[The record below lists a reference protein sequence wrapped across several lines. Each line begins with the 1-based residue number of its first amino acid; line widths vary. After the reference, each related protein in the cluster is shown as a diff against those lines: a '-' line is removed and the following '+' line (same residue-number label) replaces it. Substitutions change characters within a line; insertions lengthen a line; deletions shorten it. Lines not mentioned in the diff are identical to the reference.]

1 MSGLMN
7 SRVLVL
13 NKNWIPVDILN
24 VVDAISKVFA
34 GRAKFLDVETCA
46 TYNFAD
52 WVDNWDDA
60 IRTAK
65 VAADRAISSPRF
77 KFLLPDVIV
86 CTEYRGFGY
95 HVSHRQPKF
104 SRANIYRRDRN
115 MCQMCGKKF
124 HTEDL
129 TIDHVIPK
137 SKGGRMVWENVVLA
151 CVPCNA
157 KKGDKSLA
165 EAGMR
170 LIRKPHK
177 PTPEELKRNPIERIL
192 YRVGHKPPKTW
203 EAFLGKAYWSVELK
217 DG

>member
-129 TIDHVIPK
+129 TIDHVIPRK
-137 SKGGRMVWENVVLA
+137 FGGPETWENLVCA
-151 CVPCNA
+151 CVSCNTQ
-157 KKGDKSLA
+157 KGDQRP
-165 EAGMR
+165 EQAGLKLR
-170 LIRKPHK
+170 RQPKRPNNISFIRNFIGMNDHRWKPY
-177 PTPEELKRNPIERIL
+177 LF
-192 YRVGHKPPKTW
+192 
-203 EAFLGKAYWSVELK
+203 A
-217 DG
+217 D